1 MFTHVS
7 FNQFVDE
14 FTRMGRKDQ
23 YVDEVRSRTPGN
35 FSYEGLRALF
45 DYLEEYEEYTGTPIE
60 LDVVA
65 LCCEFTEYE
74 DAYDFGKNFGDCSDL
89 LENAPEDSDDWEADI
104 MEALAERTTI
114 IRIPQSD
121 GFILE
126 NF

>member
-1 MFTHVS
+1 MFSHVN
-7 FNQFVDE
+7 FNQFVDG
-14 FTRMGRKDQ
+14 FTRMERKDQ
-23 YVDEVRSRTPGN
+23 YGHSLSGHD
-35 FSYEGLRALF
+35 FSYEGLCALF
-45 DYLEEYEEYTGTPIE
+45 DYLEKMEESTGEPIE
-60 LDVVA
+60 FDPIA

-74 DAYDFGKNFGDCSDL
+74 DAYDFEKNFGDCSDL

-104 MEALAERTTI
+104 MEALAERTTV